1 CADASPS
8 KWHLAHTGW
17 FFETFILSPHLSGY
31 RPLDPKY
38 RDLFNSYYNA
48 IGRQPDKALRNTFS
62 RPSLEEVQ
70 KYRRH
75 VDEHM
80 EKLLQAS
87 PASEAVR
94 RLAEAGINHEQQHQ
108 ELLVTDIKHAFWSNP
123 LQQVYRPAVPA
134 SPAGAVPAQKAQV
147 LAEGLREVGADG
159 TSFHFDNEAPRH
171 KVFLPAFRFATRLAT
186 CGEYLAFMADRGYE
200 RPQLWL
206 SDGWKAVQAH
216 RWVAPLYWEKEGSEW
231 FQFTCSG
238 RRKVEES

>member
-1 CADASPS
+1 MAHLKSVLSFRSSAAAERAAPTLADRYRDCRRQSETLTAPLTPEDQMVQSCPDASPA

-48 IGRQPDKALRNTFS
+48 IGQQPDKALRNTFS

-80 EKLLQAS
+80 EKVLQSS
-87 PASEAVR
+87 PASEAVL
-94 RLAEAGINHEQQHQ
+94 RLTELGINHEQQHQ

-123 LQQVYRPAVPA
+123 LQPAYQTTAPT
-134 SPAGAVPAQKAQV
+134 QK
-147 LAEGLREVGADG
+147 
-159 TSFHFDNEAPRH
+159 
-171 KVFLPAFRFATRLAT
+171 
-186 CGEYLAFMADRGYE
+186 
-200 RPQLWL
+200 
-206 SDGWKAVQAH
+206 
-216 RWVAPLYWEKEGSEW
+216 
-231 FQFTCSG
+231 
-238 RRKVEES
+238 